1 MFVIRQCDCGCK
13 YFEREPDDDVLRC
26 EECGS
31 LAKFTYINEDTA
43 KVDVLA
49 SSDGS
54 ATDGK

>member
-1 MFVIRQCDCGCK
+1 MFVVRQCECGCTR
-13 YFEREPDDDVLRC
+13 FEREPDDDVLRC

-31 LAKFTYINEDTA
+31 LARYVYINDETA

-54 ATDGK
+54 DADGK